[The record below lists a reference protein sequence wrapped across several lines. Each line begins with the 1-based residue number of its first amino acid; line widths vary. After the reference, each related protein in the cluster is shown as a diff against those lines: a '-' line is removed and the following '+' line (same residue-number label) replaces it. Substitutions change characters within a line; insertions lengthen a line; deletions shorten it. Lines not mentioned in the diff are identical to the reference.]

1 MESATP
7 KVCVIVPAYNSAAY
21 TLETVESILAQTYTD
36 FELIV
41 VDDGSTDH
49 TREALKPYLDRIRYI
64 YKENGGACS
73 ARNLGIRESRST
85 YVACLDCDDLW
96 LPEKLAHSVKILDD
110 NPQAAFVFS
119 DCYTIDSEGK
129 PVGLLKYTF
138 DLQDAYKGLM
148 VKNFVPAPTVVMR
161 RSCLEQVGLFDEHI
175 FIPADWDL
183 WLRLA
188 KQFPICYIDQAL
200 SQYRTASNYTLRHIE
215 KSLNE
220 NLYVLDK
227 LFQDKTLTRR
237 DKRLSMWNILF
248 THSMMYRNISDLKN
262 ARRILFMT
270 MKRCPFVWRTYI
282 HFLFSLLGTTGW
294 NGVSKLKKLLKPQR
308 DLGKVSSR

>member
-1 MESATP
+1 MESANP

-21 TLETVESILAQTYTD
+21 TLETVESILAQTYSN

-49 TREALKPYLDRIRYI
+49 TQEALKPYLDRIRYI

-73 ARNLGIRESRST
+73 ARNLGIRESKST

-96 LPEKLAHSVKILDD
+96 LPEKLEYSVKALEE
-110 NPQAAFVFS
+110 NPQAAFVFG
-119 DCYTIDSEGK
+119 DCYTIDPEGK
-129 PVGLLKYTF
+129 QVGLLKYDF
-138 DLQDAYKGLM
+138 DLQNAYKGLM

-161 RSCLEQVGLFDEHI
+161 RSCLEQVELFDEQI

-188 KQFPICYIDQAL
+188 KQFPICYVDKAL
-200 SQYRTASNYTLRHIE
+200 SQYRFASNYTLRHIE

-220 NLYVLDK
+220 NLYVLKK
-227 LFQDKTLTRR
+227 LFQDKTLTRQDR
-237 DKRLSMWNILF
+237 RLSQWNTLF

-262 ARRILFMT
+262 ARRVLRMT
-270 MKRCPFVWRTYI
+270 IKRCPLMWRAYV
-282 HFLFSLLGTTGW
+282 HFFLSLFGTTGW
-294 NGVSKLKKLLKPQR
+294 NGVSKLKGLVKPQPNS
-308 DLGKVSSR
+308 GNVYSR